1 MRIIAGKYRSRKI
14 HLPKG
19 SARESADGS
28 LRPTS
33 DRARETLYDVLTNIV
48 DFENAACLDL
58 FAGTGALGFEAL
70 SRGAESVVFVDMSS
84 KNLDAIKTTAG
95 NLGCAEQVSVFKDNA
110 LHYLRESKD
119 KAFDF
124 IFADPPYDY
133 KKYNELTEF
142 ALKIQ
147 PVLFVLETS
156 GEYKGTFTF
165 LGFGLREKKVGAA
178 KFSIFISK

>member
-14 HLPKG
+14 SLPKG
-19 SARESADGS
+19 SAGESSDDS

-33 DRARETLYDVLTNIV
+33 DRARETLFDVLANIV

-58 FAGTGALGFEAL
+58 FAGTGALGFEAI
-70 SRGAESVVFVDMSS
+70 SRGAESVVFVDFSR
-84 KNLDAIKTTAG
+84 KNLDAIKSTAAE
-95 NLGCAEQVSVFKDNA
+95 LACAELISVFKDDA
-110 LHYLRESKD
+110 LHYLKESSGKT
-119 KAFDF
+119 FDF

-133 KKYNELTEF
+133 AKYSELTET

-147 PVLFVLETS
+147 PMLFVLETS
-156 GEYKGTFTF
+156 SVYSGTFTF
-165 LGFGLREKKVGAA
+165 TGYDMREKKVGAA